1 VRLVARLKLGYYPL
15 PVEQGPMLRARL
27 AFPSLPT
34 SALDP
39 CCGTGAAL
47 QTLTSGSN
55 STLYGVELDA
65 NRAEAAKANGIQ
77 TIQANVFDVR
87 ARVERLSFLY
97 LNPPYDFEV
106 GPRTNQRMEK
116 LFLGHTY
123 AWLKP
128 KGVLLMVIPYT
139 AIHDV
144 SDTLSTRFKDVA
156 IYRLVGEESEKYNQ
170 CAIFGV
176 RHNNNGH
183 ETILLRQNISRMTYY
198 PKQLPVLTPKVD
210 RMYNV
215 PPSGTVE
222 IYNVGLPLDEIEDRL
237 ITSNAWKS
245 AVPLLL
251 PKQEV
256 AGGSPITPLHGGHV
270 GLLATA
276 GMLNGKFGEG
286 DQAHLAHWRPIK
298 HTSTTVEIEDNMEIT
313 RTRERFSNE
322 LAIVFVDGRTQI
334 LTETKQDEPMVE
346 MGEGAEDAE
355 TPEDA
360 AAAAEFEE
368 DDDDDDD
375 DDLVEVSRLNSPGSC
390 KLFQLGRLTMTRGV
404 QALVVEGFDLGH
416 LLARYKRGEWGDSDQ
431 EDVDR
436 NNHAVKVGD
445 LRVFSSYEVPESPDG
460 RLYIIT
466 EHDRSKTTVLL
477 PTEY

>member
-1 VRLVARLKLGYYPL
+1 
-15 PVEQGPMLRARL
+15 
-27 AFPSLPT
+27 
-34 SALDP
+34 
-39 CCGTGAAL
+39 
-47 QTLTSGSN
+47 
-55 STLYGVELDA
+55 
-65 NRAEAAKANGIQ
+65 
-77 TIQANVFDVR
+77 
-87 ARVERLSFLY
+87 
-97 LNPPYDFEV
+97 
-106 GPRTNQRMEK
+106 
-116 LFLGHTY
+116 
-123 AWLKP
+123 
-128 KGVLLMVIPYT
+128 
-139 AIHDV
+139 
-144 SDTLSTRFKDVA
+144 
-156 IYRLVGEESEKYNQ
+156 
-170 CAIFGV
+170 
-176 RHNNNGH
+176 
-183 ETILLRQNISRMTYY
+183 
-198 PKQLPVLTPKVD
+198 
-210 RMYNV
+210 MYSV

-346 MGEGAEDAE
+346 EGEGAEEAE

-360 AAAAEFEE
+360 AAATEFEE

-375 DDLVEVSRLNSPGSC
+375 VDDDNDLVEVSRLNSPGSC